1 MEIDF
6 EKQAHEMTEAEEQR
20 IRQGINELVN
30 QCHGNAVRKQWWNP
44 APTFGEGLMLIVSEL
59 SESLEDYRKGLQP
72 GMQLFDIGMD
82 NPYLDL
88 AKYREQVESL
98 PPDQRA
104 MLKDKPVG
112 IPSELADVL
121 IRLCDL
127 CGGFEVPLADAVIAK
142 MRYNRT
148 RPERHGGKKL

>member
-20 IRQGINELVN
+20 IRQGINELVQ

-59 SESLEDYRKGLQP
+59 SEALEDYRN
-72 GMQLFDIGMD
+72 GMKANQEFVTTISLNDEPI
-82 NPYLDL
+82 
-88 AKYREQVESL
+88 AK
-98 PPDQRA
+98 PI
-104 MLKDKPVG
+104 G

>member
-20 IRQGINELVN
+20 IRQGINELVQ
-30 QCHGNAVRKQWWNP
+30 QCHGNAVLKQWWNP
-44 APTFGEGLMLIVSEL
+44 APTFGEGLMLITSEL
-59 SESLEDYRKGLQP
+59 SEALEEYRRGCAVDQP
-72 GMQLFDIGMD
+72 MVGANG
-82 NPYLDL
+82 
-88 AKYREQVESL
+88 
-98 PPDQRA
+98 
-104 MLKDKPVG
+104 KPVG
-112 IPSELADVL
+112 IPSELADVA

-127 CGGFEVPLADAVIAK
+127 CGGFNVNLADAVISK